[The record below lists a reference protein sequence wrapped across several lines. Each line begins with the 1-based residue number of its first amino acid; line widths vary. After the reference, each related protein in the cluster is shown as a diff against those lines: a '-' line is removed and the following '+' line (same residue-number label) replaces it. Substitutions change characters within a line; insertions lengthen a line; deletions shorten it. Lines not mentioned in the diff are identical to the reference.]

1 MSPMIAEFANN
12 PSLFIGMTAAE
23 ASAILKLM
31 DASFPV
37 EPAPR
42 RLNFSRIPEG
52 NNAEELILARQERIG
67 GPVFDI

>member
-12 PSLFIGMTAAE
+12 PALFIGMTAAE
-23 ASAILKLM
+23 AAAVLKLM

-37 EPAPR
+37 EPAIG
-42 RLNFSRIPEG
+42 RLNFSRIPEN
-52 NNAEELILARQERIG
+52 NNAEERILARQERIG